1 LKIDPAHNSNNRG
14 KDDEMKITVHGAGGG
29 EVTGS
34 AYLVQTRQ
42 ANVLVDLGLFQGA
55 RKTENH
61 NRIPKRGA
69 FEQLNAVVLTH
80 AHLDHTGRLP
90 LLTRAGYAGPIYA
103 TPATI
108 DFADLI
114 LKDSSHLQ
122 RGDVERQNRRRQ
134 RLGKPLLDPLYE
146 QQDVERLR
154 PLYKKLGY
162 DKPTPLAPGITVRA
176 IEAGH
181 MLGSVSLELTVE
193 DEGKKKVV
201 IFSGDL
207 GPRGAPLHRDYVQF
221 EKADFVF
228 MESTYGDR
236 DHRSLNDTAIE
247 TREVIK
253 KAVQA
258 SAKLLVPVFAVGR
271 TQLLLYLLAGAF
283 KRGTLPSFPIYID
296 SPMAIEATKLYA
308 KHVELFDDEALAMQ
322 KSGELRQELET
333 VKFCPS
339 ANDSR
344 ALNNVK
350 GPCMIMA
357 GAGMCTGGRILHHFR
372 HNLALPNTTVLFVGY
387 QGHGSLGR
395 MIVDGKKTV
404 TIFGEKVPVRAS
416 VHTFGGLSGHAG
428 QTDLLRWLDSF
439 AASGPRVFLIHGE
452 ERGRK
457 PLGKLIKERCK
468 VRVDYPGLNE
478 TIEI

>member
-1 LKIDPAHNSNNRG
+1 
-14 KDDEMKITVHGAGGG
+14 MKITVRGAGGG

-34 AYLVQTRQ
+34 AYLVQTRD
-42 ANVLVDLGLFQGA
+42 AKILVDCGLFQGT
-55 RKTENH
+55 RKVENY
-61 NRIPKRGA
+61 NRMPKKGDLD
-69 FEQLNAVVLTH
+69 ELNAVVLTH

-114 LKDSSHLQ
+114 LKDSAHLQ
-122 RGDVERQNRRRQ
+122 KSDVERENRRRQ
-134 RLGKPLLDPLYE
+134 RTGQPLLDPLYE

-154 PLYKKLGY
+154 QLYKKLAY
-162 DKPTPLAPGITVRA
+162 EKPTPLAPGITVRA
-176 IEAGH
+176 VEAGH

-193 DEGKKKVV
+193 DAGTQKVV

-207 GPRGAPLHRDYVQF
+207 GPRGAPLHRDYVPFQ
-221 EKADFVF
+221 KADFVF

-236 DHRSLNDTAIE
+236 DHRSLKETAVE
-247 TREVIK
+247 TRKVVK
-253 KAVQA
+253 KAVDA
-258 SAKLLVPVFAVGR
+258 GAKILVPVFAVGR

-283 KRGTLPSFPIYID
+283 KRGTLPAFPIYID
-296 SPMAIEATKLYA
+296 SPMAIQATKLYA
-308 KHVELFDDEALAMQ
+308 KHAELFDEEALAMQ
-322 KSGELRQELET
+322 QSGELREQLDT
-333 VKFCPS
+333 GKFCPT
-339 ANDSR
+339 ADDSR
-344 ALNNVK
+344 ALNDVQ
-350 GPCMIMA
+350 GPCLIMA

-372 HNLALPNTTVLFVGY
+372 HNLVQPGTTVLFVGY

-395 MIVDGKKTV
+395 MIVDGKPTV
-404 TIFGEKVPVRAS
+404 TIFGEKIPVRAS

-428 QTDLLRWLDSF
+428 QTDLVRWLDLL
-439 AASGPRVFLIHGE
+439 AASGPRVFLTHGE

-457 PLGKLIKERCK
+457 PLGKLIKDRHK
-468 VRVDYPGLNE
+468 LRVDYPALNE